1 MAQGEEREIAE
12 EKVKDKKVK
21 KIRGVY
27 EKVAGS
33 GVWWIQYF
41 DARGRRRREK
51 AGTKSAAI
59 TLYSKRK
66 TEALGGR
73 KLPEN
78 LRSVVKVSDLAPAI
92 LRDYEIN
99 GKKSLDSVAR
109 RLRKHL
115 LPFFGGMPASELGT
129 DDFNRYIDLR
139 KKAGAANATLNREM
153 AALKRVFR
161 LARHGNPPKLRDLP
175 VFPARLKESP
185 PRQGFVDD
193 QQYTILLK
201 HAEEPWLKALIAT
214 AYAFAFRKSELLLQ
228 LKVSQLDF
236 VERTIRLYA
245 GTTKNDQGRTVKMTD
260 EVYAL
265 LQACVAGKKS
275 DEYVFARDGRPV
287 RDFRQAWWTACQKAG
302 LGKFVKEKDRKGRL
316 REKWKG
322 LVPHDL
328 RRSAARKMRRYGVDE
343 GVIMQI
349 GGWKTR
355 SVFERYNIVSEADIT
370 EASRKIEEGQ
380 RRSAASLAKPSAT
393 TSATDRKR
401 GPKTDAAKAS

>member
-1 MAQGEEREIAE
+1 
-12 EKVKDKKVK
+12 VKKKNVK

-27 EKVAGS
+27 EKIPGS

-59 TLYSKRK
+59 SLYSKRK
-66 TEALGGR
+66 TEALGGK

-115 LPFFGGMPASELGT
+115 LPFFGAMSASELGT
-129 DDFNRYIDLR
+129 DDFNRYIDQR
-139 KKAGAANATLNREM
+139 KKADAENATINREM
-153 AALKRVFR
+153 AALKRIFR
-161 LARHGNPPKLRDLP
+161 LARHGNPPKLRELP
-175 VFPARLKESP
+175 VFPARLKENP
-185 PRQGFVDD
+185 PRQGFVEDR
-193 QQYTILLK
+193 QYVVLLK

-214 AYAFAFRKSELLLQ
+214 AYAFAFRKSELILQ

-236 VERTIRLYA
+236 EQGTIRLYP

-260 EVYAL
+260 EVCKL
-265 LQACVAGKKS
+265 LEACIAGKKP
-275 DEYVFARDGRPV
+275 DDYVFARDARPV
-287 RDFRQAWWTACQKAG
+287 KDFRHAWWTACQKAG
-302 LGKFVKEKDRKGRL
+302 LGRFIKEKDRKGRI
-316 REKWKG
+316 REKWQG

-328 RRSAARKMRRYGVDE
+328 RRSAARNMRRYGVDE

-370 EASRKIEEGQ
+370 EASRKIEEG
-380 RRSAASLAKPSAT
+380 RKRSAANITKPSAT
-393 TSATDRKR
+393 TSATGPKR
-401 GPKTDAAKAS
+401 GSKTDAA